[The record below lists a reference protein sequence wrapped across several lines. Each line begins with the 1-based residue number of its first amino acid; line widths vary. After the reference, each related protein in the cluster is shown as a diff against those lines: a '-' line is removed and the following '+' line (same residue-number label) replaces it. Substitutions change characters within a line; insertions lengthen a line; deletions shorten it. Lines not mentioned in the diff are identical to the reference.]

1 MGKMVYTISALRF
14 SWQDSIHKIG
24 PSCHVP
30 VLKSFKNMQGFFPK
44 MCSGEAADQGV
55 VADGI
60 QFESPFFQSLGPTS
74 LVHGLDTPIS
84 LRGPS
89 QDIPGW
95 KKSRYFDDVS
105 PIMSSFPD
113 VLSFW
118 GYYNYIYIYNNIYIY
133 IYYYNLLYTLRMY
146 KMCVHLTLN
155 QVGEFV

>member
-14 SWQDSIHKIG
+14 SWKDSIHKIG

-44 MCSGEAADQGV
+44 MCSGKAADQGV

-60 QFESPFFQSLGPTS
+60 QFESPFFQSLGPPAWSMGGTHLYPS
-74 LVHGLDTPIS
+74 GAYPRI
-84 LRGPS
+84 S
-89 QDIPGW
+89 QDEKFMGM
-95 KKSRYFDDVS
+95 FDDVS

-118 GYYNYIYIYNNIYIY
+118 GYYNNIHIY
-133 IYYYNLLYTLRMY
+133 IYYCVYTYTIIIYYTL
-146 KMCVHLTLN
+146 CVCTRC
-155 QVGEFV
+155 VCI